1 MGLFSEALA
10 WENGSPA
17 YGAMKIFLLGK
28 GASITHWL
36 EDAAAAFAGEGH
48 EVAMGLVRRPW
59 LAAPLEAALAGP
71 IAARLRRRIIRQAP
85 DLILAL
91 GAFHVPAPILEA
103 IASLPGRA
111 PLIGWVG
118 DRFDESARALA
129 GHYDGVGYADSA
141 LLAQH
146 EASKFS
152 SAAIYLP
159 HAANPAG
166 DWPPAESR
174 EGRMVFVGNP
184 TPHRRAVALALNAP
198 ITLHGPGWTVAE
210 GPHHQIHPRR
220 LAPQALR
227 GVYGRHLAALNIRNE
242 LNVLSGLNQRNFDP
256 LLAGAALIT
265 DDQPDLERCF
275 DPGAEVLVWRDLDE
289 LNAHHA
295 RLLAAPDEAAALGA
309 RGRRRVLAEH
319 TYGARLKTLAAW
331 L

>member
-1 MGLFSEALA
+1 
-10 WENGSPA
+10 
-17 YGAMKIFLLGK
+17 MKIFLLGK

-36 EDAAAAFAGEGH
+36 EDAAAAFAAEGH
-48 EVAMGLVRRPW
+48 EVEIGLVRRPW

-71 IAARLRRRIIRQAP
+71 IAEALRRRIIRQAP
-85 DLILAL
+85 DLILAV

-103 IASLPGRA
+103 IARLPGRP

-129 GHYDGVGYADSA
+129 RHYDGLGYADSA
-141 LLAQH
+141 LLAAHQ
-146 EASKFS
+146 AFGFPG
-152 SAAIYLP
+152 AAIYLP

-166 DWPPAESR
+166 DWSHAGAR
-174 EGRMVFVGNP
+174 VHRMVFVGNP
-184 TPHRRAVALALNAP
+184 TPHRRAVTSAMTSP
-198 ITLHGPGWTVAE
+198 ITLHGPGWTTAE
-210 GPHHQIHPRR
+210 GAHHEIHPRR
-220 LAPQALR
+220 LAPRALR
-227 GVYGRHLAALNIRNE
+227 QVYGGHLAALNIRNE
-242 LNVLSGLNQRNFDP
+242 RNVLAGLNQRNFDP

-275 DPGAEVLVWRDLDE
+275 DPGLEVLVWRDVDE

-295 RLLAAPDEAAALGA
+295 QVLAAPDEAAALAA

>member
-1 MGLFSEALA
+1 
-10 WENGSPA
+10 
-17 YGAMKIFLLGK
+17 MKIFLLGK

-36 EDAAAAFAGEGH
+36 EDAAAAFAAEGH
-48 EVAMGLVRRPW
+48 DVAIGLVRQPW

-71 IAARLRRRIIRQAP
+71 IAKALCRRIARQAP

-91 GAFHVPAPILEA
+91 GAFHVPPPILEA
-103 IASLPGRA
+103 IANLPGRA

-118 DRFDESARALA
+118 DRYDQSARALA
-129 GHYDGVGYADSA
+129 AHYDGVAYADSA
-141 LLAQH
+141 LLAAH
-146 EASKFS
+146 AAAGFHG
-152 SAAIYLP
+152 AAIYLP

-166 DWPPAESR
+166 DWPVSESR
-174 EGRMVFVGNP
+174 QTRMVFVGNP
-184 TPHRRAVALALNAP
+184 TPHRRAVTASVNSP
-198 ITLHGPGWTVAE
+198 MTLHGPGWTAADSA
-210 GPHHQIHPRR
+210 HHQIHPRR
-220 LAPQALR
+220 LAPKALHR
-227 GVYGRHLAALNIRNE
+227 VYGSHLAALNIRNE

-275 DPGAEVLVWRDLDE
+275 DPGVEVLVWRDAEE

-295 RLLAAPDEAAALGA
+295 RVLAAPDEATALAA

>member
-1 MGLFSEALA
+1 
-10 WENGSPA
+10 
-17 YGAMKIFLLGK
+17 MKIFLLGK

-36 EDAAAAFAGEGH
+36 EDAAAAFVSEGH
-48 EVAMGLVRRPW
+48 DVAIGLVRRPW
-59 LAAPLEAALAGP
+59 LAAPLEASLAGP
-71 IAARLRRRIIRQAP
+71 IAENLRRRITRQAP
-85 DLILAL
+85 DLILAV
-91 GAFHVPAPILEA
+91 GAFHVPGPILGA

-129 GHYDGVGYADSA
+129 AHYDGVGYTDSA

-146 EASKFS
+146 DASGFS
-152 SAAIYLP
+152 SPAIYLP

-166 DWPPAESR
+166 HWPHAQTR

-184 TPHRRAVALALNAP
+184 TPHRRTVAAAIDAP
-198 ITLHGPGWTVAE
+198 ITLHGRGWTAANGV
-210 GPHHQIHPRR
+210 HHKIHARR
-220 LAPQALR
+220 LAPEALR

-242 LNVLSGLNQRNFDP
+242 RNILVGLNQRNFDP

-265 DDQPDLERCF
+265 DAQPDLERCF
-275 DPGAEVLVWRDLDE
+275 DPGVEVLVWRDLDE

-295 RLLAAPDEAAALGA
+295 RVLAAPDQAAALAA

>member
-1 MGLFSEALA
+1 
-10 WENGSPA
+10 
-17 YGAMKIFLLGK
+17 MKIFLLGK
-28 GASITHWL
+28 GASVTHWL

-48 EVAMGLVRRPW
+48 AVEMGLVRRPW

-71 IAARLRRRIIRQAP
+71 IAARLRRRIIRQEP
-85 DLILAL
+85 DLILAV

-103 IASLPGRA
+103 IAGLPGRA

-118 DRFDESARALA
+118 DRFEDGARSLA
-129 GHYDGVGYADSA
+129 AHYEGVGYADSA

-146 EASKFS
+146 RDSGFPGT
-152 SAAIYLP
+152 AIYLP

-166 DWPPAESR
+166 DWPHARTR
-174 EGRMVFVGNP
+174 ERRMVFVGNP
-184 TPHRRAVALALNAP
+184 TPHRRAVAGALTTP

-210 GPHHQIHPRR
+210 GAEHRIHPRR

-242 LNVLSGLNQRNFDP
+242 RNVLSGLNQRNFDP

-275 DPGAEVLVWRDLDE
+275 DPGVEVFVWRDLDE
-289 LNAHHA
+289 LNDLHA
-295 RLLAAPDEAAALGA
+295 RVLAAPDEAAALAA
-309 RGRRRVLAEH
+309 RGRRRVMAEH

>member
-1 MGLFSEALA
+1 
-10 WENGSPA
+10 
-17 YGAMKIFLLGK
+17 MKIFLLGK
-28 GASITHWL
+28 GGSINRWL

-48 EVAMGLVRRPW
+48 EVAIGLVRRPW

-71 IAARLRRRIIRQAP
+71 IAERLRRRITRQAP
-85 DLILAL
+85 DMILAMS
-91 GAFHVPAPILEA
+91 AFHVPAVVLEA
-103 IASLPGRA
+103 IAGLPGRP

-118 DRFDESARALA
+118 DRFDASARAMA
-129 GHYDGVGYADSA
+129 ARYDGLGYTDSA

-146 EASKFS
+146 RASGFGGR
-152 SAAIYLP
+152 AIYLP

-166 DWPPAESR
+166 DWPRDPTR
-174 EGRMVFVGNP
+174 EGRMVFVGTP
-184 TPHRRAVALALNAP
+184 TPHRRAVTAALAAP
-198 ITLHGPGWTVAE
+198 ITLHGPGWTAAE
-210 GPHHQIHPRR
+210 GALHRIHPRR
-220 LAPQALR
+220 LATKALR
-227 GVYGRHLAALNIRNE
+227 GIYGRHLAALNIRNE
-242 LNVLSGLNQRNFDP
+242 RNVLSGLNQRNFDP

-275 DPGAEVLVWRDLDE
+275 DPGAEVLVWRDIDE

-295 RLLAAPDEAAALGA
+295 RVLTHPDEAAALAA